1 MRLGGGGA
9 AEASCFS
16 VLGQVLCFRGPVN
29 LPLQHTTL
37 HPKATLSLSGC
48 PLSLLDHFVQAP
60 SPNWGQVAGEKG
72 MLEPSCIPA
81 PQFLLKRQLGGG
93 DTSGLLIAES
103 QAHSDAPAW
112 LSWEGELHGREN
124 SGPRGCQVVPRPLH
138 NVTQAWCLPAV
149 GEDVCARHPSASD

>member
-1 MRLGGGGA
+1 MGLGPRQSSRASLQARFWTVGLGVAHEASGGKA

-60 SPNWGQVAGEKG
+60 SPDWGQVAGEKG

-81 PQFLLKRQLGGG
+81 PQFLRKRQLW
-93 DTSGLLIAES
+93 GLLWA
-103 QAHSDAPAW
+103 AHS
-112 LSWEGELHGREN
+112 
-124 SGPRGCQVVPRPLH
+124 
-138 NVTQAWCLPAV
+138 
-149 GEDVCARHPSASD
+149 